1 MKRYLILAAALLAAC
16 SDKEVGE
23 SAYFD
28 PWENP
33 QISTPAAQSPEV
45 IALNRQIEAKRRERA
60 LAEANRNGD
69 AALVA
74 SLEAAIQTA
83 GNDAAAAREVQMQSV
98 GSQVI
103 QSNPQIAAPAQPT
116 VVVEGSPQV
125 EAQPVVPAGDGRITD
140 NSFETVTQQQTIESD
155 RERLAALS
163 QSTVVLEA
171 EPLPER
177 QDGVNLAAFARST
190 THKIGERLYR
200 RGFRGSAS
208 KACRKYGNADAAQRA
223 FLSQGG
229 PQNDPL
235 KLDPDGDG
243 FVCGW
248 SPVPFR
254 NLRVGG

>member
-1 MKRYLILAAALLAAC
+1 MKRILISAALVLAAC
-16 SDKEVGE
+16 SEQEVGQ

-33 QISTPAAQSPEV
+33 QISPVRAAQSPEV
-45 IALNRQIEAKRRERA
+45 LALNAQIEAKRREKA
-60 LAEANRNGD
+60 LQQANRDGD

-83 GNDAAAAREVQMQSV
+83 GNDAAQTREIMPSIGETPGVMTT
-98 GSQVI
+98 QV
-103 QSNPQIAAPAQPT
+103 APTTQ

-125 EAQPVVPAGDGRITD
+125 EIQPVAPVGDGTISD
-140 NSFETVTQQQTIESD
+140 NSFSTVTQQQTIESD

-177 QDGVNLAAFARST
+177 QSGPNLAAFAIST
-190 THKIGERLYR
+190 SNRIGERIYR
-200 RGFRGSAS
+200 RSFRGSAS
-208 KACRKYGNADAAQRA
+208 KSCRKYGNADAAQRA

-254 NLRVGG
+254 NLKVGG